1 MADVIAWI
9 LIGLVVI
16 WTGSNVVSLVK
27 AIIKK
32 LRSRGMAPVEAQN
45 TNTEKESDQSNSFEN
60 GSEE

>member
-9 LIGLVVI
+9 LIALMVI
-16 WTGSNVVSLVK
+16 WTGSNAVSLVK

-32 LRSRGMAPVEAQN
+32 LRSRGMAPAEAQN